1 MCQTGSNPSVNTY
14 WNNNLFKT
22 STVLDESN
30 PKLGL
35 NNTIIIVKDNIIEYS
50 FSRLNTLDK
59 PNYFSTSNGP
69 VYLLAAFGSGN
80 FIFILTKIKFGF
92 RINLFSKVRLAIT

>member
-35 NNTIIIVKDNIIEYS
+35 NNTIIIVKDNILECS

-59 PNYFSTSNGP
+59 TNYFSINNGP
-69 VYLLAAFGSGN
+69 VYLLAAFGSG
-80 FIFILTKIKFGF
+80 IILF
-92 RINLFSKVRLAIT
+92 LFKLG